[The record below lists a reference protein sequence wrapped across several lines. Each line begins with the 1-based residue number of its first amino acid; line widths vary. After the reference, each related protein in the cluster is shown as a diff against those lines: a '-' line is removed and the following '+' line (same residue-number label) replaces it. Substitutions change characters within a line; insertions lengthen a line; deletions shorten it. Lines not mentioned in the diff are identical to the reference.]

1 MTHGK
6 LSGVVAEKERERTGA
21 TAQGVEGGQVV
32 EAVVVLGL
40 ALPEVD
46 LGQAIALLLDLR
58 LVRKLGHSQVAQ
70 TQIACMQHTR
80 VIAQHQHRFCSR
92 ASLSPPPPPI
102 CDDERLCR

>member
-58 LVRKLGHSQVAQ
+58 LVRKLGQPQVAQ
-70 TQIACMQHTR
+70 TQIAC
-80 VIAQHQHRFCSR
+80 V
-92 ASLSPPPPPI
+92 SLHSISSALELHLPPPH
-102 CDDERLCR
+102 RHA